1 MGQHC
6 TCLAWPRPRAAVAPS
21 PEGNAGF
28 EAEGEELGKHLSKSS
43 TVGEGVGIFFDE
55 LMTLHR
61 NIEEPKHPEQPA
73 RITHIFKRLEDEGLA
88 QRCIRLPCRAAT
100 RNELELKHTARH
112 VDAMFQIPGLSEA
125 EAINEGRRY
134 NSVYLSPDSGQA
146 ALLSAGSVLE
156 ATSRV
161 CRGEVASAVCV
172 VRPPGHHAECDCA
185 MGFCL
190 FGNVA
195 LAAEQARRSGWSDR
209 VLIVDW
215 DVHHGNGTQ
224 NMFDEDSSVLY
235 FSTHRYDGGSFY
247 PGGKLGHF
255 TSHGKGTGEG
265 FSVNVPFDVKGGM
278 RRGCEPPA
286 DAELL
291 DAFHKVLLP
300 ICEEFQPDLILISA
314 GFDAAAGDPL
324 GGCGVTPAGYF
335 ELTRL
340 LCQVPSARGRI
351 VLALEGGYNLE
362 SISSSMAA
370 CTRALLGDPGPGG
383 EPAPAI
389 GPAQA
394 FHADSVE
401 ETREHL
407 SQFWPTLR
415 RFADPARVPRCALEG
430 GWLAMQLHLRNHAEA
445 TGGDLAV
452 LRQRHEALCFKLEDM
467 PPAPQPSG
475 GAGRI
480 RALHR
485 SFTDSLGKSEEAKGP
500 WLVVMLHLETPEQAV
515 IRARQAFNAGVHGL
529 WLVNSGHAHSPVEA
543 AGELQPAVQQ
553 GEFKPQGVPKSRL
566 RKPPPRADPAKEAGN
581 AQLRALAECFAAIRE
596 SFPGRWLGIVAPQ
609 LPNEQAFA
617 WMAANCASADGLWI
631 HSLELR
637 PASLDWEGG
646 RALRLHRWHS
656 VHDQPGL
663 SSLRRARQ
671 AGGWLGQVFGSVAVR
686 DQQLVHH
693 DQEQNAAGEACH
705 GLLGHCAQL
714 AASVCDAIVTS
725 ASCPEAELAKLHA
738 MAPTRP
744 LALHNSS
751 LTPEGNSPMPDLL
764 FADAAV
770 GVGSPGQERNLLDF
784 DDAKLRQWVAT
795 WSQTI
800 PLSDCS

>member
-6 TCLAWPRPRAAVAPS
+6 TCLAWPRPRAAVTPS
-21 PEGNAGF
+21 FEGHAGLEDEEKEQGKQF
-28 EAEGEELGKHLSKSS
+28 AETSA
-43 TVGEGVGIFFDE
+43 VGQGVGIFFDE

-61 NIEEPKHPEQPA
+61 SIEHPQHPEQPA
-73 RITHIFKRLEDEGLA
+73 RITQIFKRLEDEGLV
-88 QRCIRLPCRAAT
+88 QRCVRLPCRAAT
-100 RNELELKHTARH
+100 KDELELKHTARH
-112 VDAMFQIPGLSEA
+112 VEAMLQIPGLSEG
-125 EAINEGRRY
+125 EAIKEGHKY
-134 NSVYLSPDSGQA
+134 NSVFLSPDSCQA

-195 LAAEQARRSGWSDR
+195 LAAEQARRNGWSER

-247 PGGKLGHF
+247 PGGKLGHY
-255 TSHGKGTGEG
+255 TSHGKGAGQG

-291 DAFHKVLLP
+291 DAFQKLLLP

-340 LCQVPSARGRI
+340 LGQIPSAKGRI

-370 CTRALLGDPGPGG
+370 CTRALLGDLGPGG
-383 EPAPAI
+383 EAATAI

-394 FHADSVE
+394 FHADCVE
-401 ETREHL
+401 EAREHL
-407 SQFWPTLR
+407 SQFWPPLNR
-415 RFADPARVPRCALEG
+415 LADPARVPKCALEG
-430 GWLAMQLHLRNHAEA
+430 GWLAMQLQLKNHAEA

-452 LRQRHEALCFKLEDM
+452 LRQRHEALCFKLEDI
-467 PPAPQPSG
+467 PPAPQPLG

-485 SFTDSLGKSEEAKGP
+485 SFTDSLGKGEEERRP
-500 WLVVMLHLETPEQAV
+500 WLVVILHLETPQQAV
-515 IRARQAFNAGVHGL
+515 IRAGQAFAAGAHGL
-529 WLVNSGHAHSPVEA
+529 WIVNSGHAHSPAEA
-543 AGELQPAVQQ
+543 AGGPQPGVQV
-553 GEFKPQGVPKSRL
+553 GEFKPQAKSGL
-566 RKPPPRADPAKEAGN
+566 RKPPPRADSAKETGN
-581 AQLRALAECFAAIRE
+581 AQLRALAECFAAVRAK
-596 SFPGRWLGIVAPQ
+596 FPGRWLGVVIPQ
-609 LPNEQAFA
+609 LPNEQVFA
-617 WMAANCASADGLWI
+617 WIAANCASADGLWI
-631 HSLELR
+631 HRLELS
-637 PASLDWEGG
+637 PASLDWDGG
-646 RALRLHRWHS
+646 RALRLLRWHS
-656 VHDQPGL
+656 VHEQSTL

-693 DQEQNAAGEACH
+693 DQEQDATGEACH
-705 GLLGHCAQL
+705 ALLSHCAQL

-725 ASCPEAELAKLHA
+725 AASPEAEIAKLRA
-738 MAPTRP
+738 MAPARP
-744 LALHNSS
+744 LALQNSS
-751 LTPEGNSPMPDLL
+751 LSPEGSSPMPDLL

-770 GVGSPGQERNLLDF
+770 GVGLPGQERNLLDF
-784 DDAKLRQWVAT
+784 DEAKLQQWVAS
-795 WSQTI
+795 WSRATTLQAQG
-800 PLSDCS
+800 